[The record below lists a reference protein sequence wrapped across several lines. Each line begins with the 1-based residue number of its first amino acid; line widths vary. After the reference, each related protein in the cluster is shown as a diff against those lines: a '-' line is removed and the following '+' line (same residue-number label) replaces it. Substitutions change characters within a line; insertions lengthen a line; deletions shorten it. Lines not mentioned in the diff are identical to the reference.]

1 MEQRHAVP
9 GLIITKINY
18 PVGFQTPARL
28 GLQREIVQIVEFLA
42 LHPGTTNGEQSNL
55 VAETAEIGLP
65 VFVETLFFQVGGG
78 LTVKRET
85 PHFTQVYHGVFII
98 EFSEKPYHEGVA
110 CREVFGEHGGEEP
123 VLFFELFECVH
134 SV

>member
-9 GLIITKINY
+9 GLIITKINH

-28 GLQREIVQIVEFLA
+28 GLQSEIVQIVEFLA
-42 LHPGTTNGEQSNL
+42 LHPGFPNGEQSNL
-55 VAETAEIGLP
+55 VTETSEIRLP
-65 VFVETLFFQVGGG
+65 VFVKILLFQIGGG
-78 LTVKRET
+78 LTVGRET

-98 EFSEKPYHEGVA
+98 EFSEEPDHERVA
-110 CREVFGEHGGEEP
+110 CRVVFGEHGSKEP